1 MSVVNTNS
9 VALLTKTA
17 LAVNNRDLTQSTER
31 LSTGKRINRAA
42 DDVAGMAISAKM
54 STRFR
59 SLDQAVRNANDA
71 VSLLQTVDG
80 ASNGITDALFRMREL
95 AVQSANDTNTQADR
109 DALNLEFSQLKK
121 QISDV
126 AKNTQ
131 WNGMSVLNNADV
143 GVAGSPTDVGL
154 GVRNVNFHVGASQYE
169 SIQIGLKD
177 YSYDLGT
184 DAVPSGAQ
192 LNLMANDLTDAEN
205 FSIKIDG
212 RLFSVAATKVASSAS
227 ANAVITAGSLRSSFQ
242 TAINQTLGFEQV
254 SVSQVGATLSI
265 DDSQG
270 RVISHFTATKS
281 DNTAITSSDVPTM
294 KAGTLAVGGVD
305 PAIAN
310 AKAIFSGEARL
321 NNASVANQADA
332 NTALGKVDAAIARI
346 NGERAVIGSVIN
358 RLSFASEA
366 SANTSINLKASFS
379 QITDTDYAKTTAD
392 LARAQIMQ
400 QAGTAMLTQANQQ
413 PMYVLALLI

>member
-42 DDVAGMAISAKM
+42 DDVAGIAISAKM

-80 ASNGITDALFRMREL
+80 ASNGITDALFIMREL

-131 WNGMSVLNNADV
+131 WNGMSVLSNADV
-143 GVAGSPTDVGL
+143 GVAGGPTDVGL
-154 GVRNVNFHVGASQYE
+154 GVRNVNFHVGASQNE

-177 YSYDLGT
+177 YSFDLGT
-184 DAVPSGAQ
+184 DAVPSGVH

-265 DDSQG
+265 EDSQG

-281 DNTAITSSDVPTM
+281 DNTAITSSDVPTI

-310 AKAIFSGEARL
+310 AKAIFSGQARL
-321 NNASVANQADA
+321 NNASIANQADA
-332 NTALGKVDAAIARI
+332 NTAIGKVDVAIAKI
-346 NGERAVIGSVIN
+346 NGERAVIGAVIN
-358 RLSFASEA
+358 RLSFASAA
-366 SANTSINLKASFS
+366 SSNTSVNLKASFS